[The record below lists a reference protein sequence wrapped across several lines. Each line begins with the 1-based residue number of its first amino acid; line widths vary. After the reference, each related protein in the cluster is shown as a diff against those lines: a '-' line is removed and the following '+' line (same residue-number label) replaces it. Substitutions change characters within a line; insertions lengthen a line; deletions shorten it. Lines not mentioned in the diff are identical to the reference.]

1 MPWRMGPTF
10 RRYSRYASC
19 GRWRLCMSP
28 CILSGGFPK
37 LPCRVVP
44 SIYFHLWLMFR
55 RKFMIPVCD
64 PNFDSPCTLGYLS
77 STFTHSM
84 KGWRLGRSI
93 LSSVLCC
100 WYHWRLGPVSLI
112 FQHLDK
118 DCSKKC
124 REKSKTYESSLHA
137 NKPVGGQNDCAEDLS
152 CKGICDVRI
161 GYLIPK
167 GMIFWWD
174 QAPTFNAKVTAT
186 NSRVLS
192 SRHLFG
198 VLVRNDFDITYTLL
212 WKTNNV
218 DISVSVVLVGFL
230 ISVFG
235 SPESW
240 SDIATNIYSLAAWP
254 VSIGTSM

>member
-1 MPWRMGPTF
+1 MRIFYIHTF
-10 RRYSRYASC
+10 SERLTIGTVNPELRSLLLISLATWTRVINLPASWQ
-19 GRWRLCMSP
+19 GL
-28 CILSGGFPK
+28 
-37 LPCRVVP
+37 
-44 SIYFHLWLMFR
+44 
-55 RKFMIPVCD
+55 
-64 PNFDSPCTLGYLS
+64 T
-77 STFTHSM
+77 STVA
-84 KGWRLGRSI
+84 RSA
-93 LSSVLCC
+93 V
-100 WYHWRLGPVSLI
+100 
-112 FQHLDK
+112 
-118 DCSKKC
+118 KKV
-124 REKSKTYESSLHA
+124 KHESSLHA

-161 GYLIPK
+161 GYLISK

-186 NSRVLS
+186 NSRVLN